1 MGGERGEGGEGGD
14 LPSCCG
20 GVRCL
25 VRGDGHGGEG
35 EGETAQS
42 QKQAV
47 NRP

>member
-1 MGGERGEGGEGGD
+1 MGGERGEGGEGGTC
-14 LPSCCG
+14 LHAVG

-25 VRGDGHGGEG
+25 VCGDGHGG